1 MRNLITLILACI
13 CAIGMAGGAAAQTI
27 PSYNYPSAGTP
38 GTVQLQC
45 SDTYTACL
53 PISSTNPVPSAS
65 LPSAASTAGTAAG
78 VTAVAASSIIGKAS
92 PGNLYGVNVTS
103 GASAGYVLIYNRT
116 TAPADGVVTPARC
129 IPLAANTGIELSWRP
144 VPLYFSTGIVVAF
157 STTGCFTQTLSATAF
172 IAVDDR

>member
-1 MRNLITLILACI
+1 MHRILAALFLAAL
-13 CAIGMAGGAAAQTI
+13 AIASPALAQTI
-27 PSYNYPSAGTP
+27 PSYSYPSAGTP
-38 GTVQLQC
+38 PSVQLQC
-45 SDTYTACL
+45 NDTYTACL
-53 PISSTNPVPSAS
+53 PITSANPVPSAS
-65 LPSAASTAGTAAG
+65 LPSANSTAGTAAG
-78 VTAVAASSIIGKAS
+78 VTAVASSSFVAKAS

-129 IPLAANTGIELSWRP
+129 IPLAANTGIELTWRP